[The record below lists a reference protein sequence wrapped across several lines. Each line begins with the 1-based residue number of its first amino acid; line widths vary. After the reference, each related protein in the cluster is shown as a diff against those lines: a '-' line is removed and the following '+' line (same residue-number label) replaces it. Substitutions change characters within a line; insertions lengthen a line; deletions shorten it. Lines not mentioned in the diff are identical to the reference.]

1 MVDALGVEEGRKL
14 GEDLGCRNAQRNNGD
29 RNRLAS
35 RLGRGRSRGLKNREI
50 RAVRREN
57 NVVRREERD
66 PAFGGSG
73 DLARVDCQYMGRHVG

>member
-14 GEDLGCRNAQRNNGD
+14 GEDLGCRNAQRNNRD

-35 RLGRGRSRGLKNREI
+35 QLGRGRSQGLKNREI

-57 NVVRREERD
+57 NVVRWEEHD

-73 DLARVDCQYMGRHVG
+73 DLVRVDCQYMGRHVG